1 MLSASPRQLLLTP
14 MLPTVAAASAS
25 PVVAAACSSPA
36 LSVLSHGA
44 KRSSTPSVSELGSA
58 HAFKYRAHE
67 AESSQSQPSPMV
79 VLPLHTNHEG
89 YDHEGYDVALCTLT
103 EALFATLFEVAMSSA
118 RSSWRAAA
126 AERAA
131 MLYNVCFSVCVD
143 YSVCRRVLCRLCWGD
158 TRSCALIYT
167 HLTHT
172 HVCISHTTRPAP
184 P

>member
-143 YSVCRRVLCRLCWGD
+143 YSVCRCAGD
-158 TRSCALIYT
+158 GVCLIYT